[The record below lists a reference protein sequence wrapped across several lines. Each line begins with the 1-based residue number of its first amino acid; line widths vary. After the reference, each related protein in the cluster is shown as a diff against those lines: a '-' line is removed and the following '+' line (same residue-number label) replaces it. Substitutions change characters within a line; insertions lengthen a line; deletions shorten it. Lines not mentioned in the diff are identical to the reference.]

1 MRQGETDMSQLQ
13 SNGTTSI
20 GKILLGIVVAV
31 VGLWLAFAVI
41 LPLIKSLVS
50 ILLTIAVFGAVVWVV
65 YKVVTYDAD
74 KKS

>member
-1 MRQGETDMSQLQ
+1 MSQLQ

-31 VGLWLAFAVI
+31 VGLWIAFAVI

-65 YKVVTYDAD
+65 YKVVTYDGG